1 MKRHRSSRHARREAG
16 YALLMVVFMASVML
30 IVAMAAAPNIITQG
44 RREKEEELIWRGEQY
59 ARAVRLYYHKN
70 GRFPQSVQ
78 DLVKAKN
85 EIRFLRK
92 AYPDPMNP
100 DGSWRLI
107 YVTASGQLVGSLKRR
122 SVLQMPGTPGQPGT
136 AQLGQPGAQQPGTTG
151 GGTQQGAGDQLG
163 PGGTP
168 GTGGSGQHSGQ
179 PGAPTAGGTALGPEG
194 TVFGGNVIG
203 VGSKV
208 NRNSIRVYDGSANY
222 REWEFMW
229 DPSKGAVAGQ
239 PGGSPQQRPQQQQPQ
254 PQQQQ
259 PQPQQQQQQQ
269 QENPP
274 LKPPQ

>member
-1 MKRHRSSRHARREAG
+1 MKRHRSSRNARREAG

-107 YVTASGQLVGSLKRR
+107 YVTASGQLVGSHKRR
-122 SVLQMPGTPGQPGT
+122 SLLQMPGTPGQAGT
-136 AQLGQPGAQQPGTTG
+136 AQPGQPGAQQPGTTG
-151 GGTQQGAGDQLG
+151 GGTQQGAGDQPG
-163 PGGTP
+163 P
-168 GTGGSGQHSGQ
+168 GGSGQHSGQ
-179 PGAPTAGGTALGPEG
+179 PGALTAGGTDLGPEG

-254 PQQQQ
+254 
-259 PQPQQQQQQQ
+259 QQQQQ